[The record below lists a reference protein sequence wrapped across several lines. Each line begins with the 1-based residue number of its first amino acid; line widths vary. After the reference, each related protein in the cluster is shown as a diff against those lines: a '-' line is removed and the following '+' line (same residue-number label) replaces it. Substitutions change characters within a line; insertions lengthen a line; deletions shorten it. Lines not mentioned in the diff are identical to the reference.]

1 MSQAAA
7 PKTRIKL
14 EKGAIIF
21 YTVGFIVISVLALAC
36 LLPFVLMISGSLS
49 NNGIIS
55 EQGYS
60 LWPKGFTTYAY
71 ETIFENTKMIVNAY
85 RVTLSVTIL
94 GTFIGVI
101 TIAMTGFVLSRPD
114 FKYRYGYSFFLYFTT
129 LFSGGLIPWYI
140 VTSQV
145 LHLKNSIWALIL
157 PSAMNA
163 FFIFLFKNFMRA
175 IPHDLVESARIDGA
189 SDFRIFIQ
197 VMMPLAKPAIA
208 TIALFTA
215 LHYWNDWFTA
225 SLLITEEDK
234 HPLQFILFR
243 MLSNASAVVDTSVI
257 REEAVPG
264 ETMKLAMALITTGP
278 VLLFYPFAQKY
289 FITGLT
295 IGGVKG

>member
-1 MSQAAA
+1 MSQAVAA
-7 PKTRIKL
+7 KSKMKL

-21 YTVGFIVISVLALAC
+21 YVIGFTVVTLLALAC
-36 LLPFVLMISGSLS
+36 LLPFIMMIAGSFS
-49 NNGIIS
+49 DNGLIS

-71 ETIFENTKMIVNAY
+71 ETIFDNTKMILGAY
-85 RVTLSVTIL
+85 KVTLLVTLL
-94 GTFIGVI
+94 GTLISVL

-114 FKYRYGYSFFLYFTT
+114 FRYRYGYSFFLYFTT

-140 VTSQV
+140 ITSQV

-157 PSAMNA
+157 PGVMNA

-175 IPHDLVESARIDGA
+175 IPHDFVESSRIDGA
-189 SDFRIFIQ
+189 SDLRIFLTI
-197 VMMPLAKPAIA
+197 MLPLAKPAIA

-225 SLLITEEDK
+225 SLLITEDGK
-234 HPLQFILFR
+234 YPLQFILFR
-243 MLSNASAVVDTSVI
+243 MLSNASAIVDTSVI
-257 REEAVPG
+257 REEAVPS

-289 FITGLT
+289 IVTGLT